1 MYPEVFSG
9 ITVSGIYIH
18 EPGGLITDMLIAILC
33 LVLLLRLHVL
43 KDSFQKYWALFIAM
57 IGLGGVGGALVHGF
71 PTVLG
76 ESLFY
81 WMWALKNVF
90 LPLGNYFAAYV
101 ILKAAFPS
109 QMHWLHWLIVIKML
123 AANVFMFY
131 TYSFLPIVID
141 IALTYI
147 LVIWLSA
154 GLSKKIAA
162 YRYIRNAFLVAFFSG
177 FLYILKYDI
186 DPVWFSHKDLVHVF
200 VLISIY
206 MIYKAIIVRDKDYN
220 FGRIERPSI

>member
-33 LVLLLRLHVL
+33 LVLLLKLPVL

-90 LPLGNYFAAYV
+90 LPIGNYFAVYV
-101 ILKAAFPS
+101 IFKTAFPA
-109 QMHWLHWLIVIKML
+109 QMRWLNPIIVIKML
-123 AANVFMFY
+123 VANAFMFY

-141 IALTYI
+141 IGLTYV
-147 LVIWLSA
+147 LVIWLSQR
-154 GLSKKIAA
+154 LSKKIGA
-162 YRYIRNAFLVAFFSG
+162 YKNIRNAFLVAFFSG
-177 FLYILKYDI
+177 FLYIFKYDI
-186 DPVWFSHKDLVHVF
+186 DPVWFSHKDIAHVF
-200 VLISIY
+200 VLICIY
-206 MIYKAIIVRDKDYN
+206 MIYKGILVKDQDYN
-220 FGRIERPSI
+220 FGRVGR